1 MRHVCLFI
9 YLWSVVKVILY
20 FWLPLSTRNS
30 NLEQTLTC
38 VYPLRLERD
47 SIETKS
53 TPVKHT
59 NVAFGQMCKELIMP
73 RGSPS
78 KERRAICKSQVLLSR
93 SYVVNLMMIF

>member
-1 MRHVCLFI
+1 MEII
-9 YLWSVVKVILY
+9 YIYSFKIGGQSYTLIANPKFKSW
-20 FWLPLSTRNS
+20 TDS
-30 NLEQTLTC
+30 N

-73 RGSPS
+73 
-78 KERRAICKSQVLLSR
+78 
-93 SYVVNLMMIF
+93 